1 MLGGYRKHKSLLVH
15 QVLLVFFVFLFSACE
30 EETKIIEAGESTVI
44 AEAPAPSVTESDGS
58 KTVCDPFANNPDHPA
73 ASLDHGIVGKLFYLQ
88 KEKPRYKKVIDY
100 QTLGTEVDATLFF
113 NQINVP
119 TRKFNEG
126 FINQRGEPLRTPDG
140 DLLYEYFSLRMESLL
155 KLSPQDDPADY
166 QFGLL
171 ADDGAILSVDTGSG
185 YEVIVDDDGDHPT
198 KFACA
203 TKPVT
208 FATDSKIPIKLNY
221 YQGPRHHIAVI
232 LLWRKWPAAGPDDP
246 ACGKQGNG
254 LFFNWNVSPS
264 VPAQTHLNLL
274 ARGWKVPE
282 PVNFALPGSI
292 ARNPCNGSGGGE
304 VEDPVEPP
312 PPPPPPTTEIT
323 VAEPSALFTNQT
335 AMTISFV
342 SNYADAT
349 FQCSLDSAAFSD
361 CASPVSYS
369 GLANGAHSFFVQA
382 SRDGITDSTGA
393 SHTWTVDTVA
403 PQLASSVTAVATNST
418 ITVNWTTN
426 EPTTTTLSW
435 GLGTLTNNVVAS
447 DGIYST
453 SHTVTLSGLTPNTIY
468 SYIVGGADQ
477 AGNLLLSGRRS
488 LRTNP

>member
-1 MLGGYRKHKSLLVH
+1 MTVELYL
-15 QVLLVFFVFLFSACE
+15 
-30 EETKIIEAGESTVI
+30 TTIIPGE
-44 AEAPAPSVTESDGS
+44 PAP
-58 KTVCDPFANNPDHPA
+58 PFFTTPEPEPPPPPA
-73 ASLDHGIVGKLFYLQ
+73 APY
-88 KEKPRYKKVIDY
+88 P
-100 QTLGTEVDATLFF
+100 
-113 NQINVP
+113 P
-119 TRKFNEG
+119 
-126 FINQRGEPLRTPDG
+126 PLP
-140 DLLYEYFSLRMESLL
+140 
-155 KLSPQDDPADY
+155 PADVC
-166 QFGLL
+166 
-171 ADDGAILSVDTGSG
+171 APPELSV
-185 YEVIVDDDGDHPT
+185 
-198 KFACA
+198 
-203 TKPVT
+203 
-208 FATDSKIPIKLNY
+208 
-221 YQGPRHHIAVI
+221 
-232 LLWRKWPAAGPDDP
+232 
-246 ACGKQGNG
+246 
-254 LFFNWNVSPS
+254 
-264 VPAQTHLNLL
+264 
-274 ARGWKVPE
+274 
-282 PVNFALPGSI
+282 
-292 ARNPCNGSGGGE
+292 
-304 VEDPVEPP
+304 P

-361 CASPVSYS
+361 CASPVFYS